1 MKLVKGIILAG
12 GNGSRLFPLT
22 LGMSK
27 QLLPVY
33 DKPMIYYPLSVFM
46 LAGIKNI
53 LIISRAEDLLMFK
66 KLLGNGSG
74 LGINIS
80 YEVQLEPN
88 GIAEAFIIG
97 ENFIGDDNVALI
109 LGDNVFHGN
118 NFISKVIRAKEYL
131 KDGFSSIFG
140 IAVSNPENFGVI
152 EFDDKN
158 NIINISEKPLNPK
171 SDTIVSGLYLYTNDV
186 IKFAKTLKPSKR
198 GEKEITDV
206 NNFYLSLNKLRLQ
219 VLDSSISWID
229 TGTYS
234 SLIKASKYFE
244 DYEKKTGKKAACIE
258 EIALNMGYID
268 EQKLLKIGKSM
279 ETSEYG
285 KYLLNLKKNGIN

>member
-1 MKLVKGIILAG
+1 
-12 GNGSRLFPLT
+12 
-22 LGMSK
+22 
-27 QLLPVY
+27 
-33 DKPMIYYPLSVFM
+33 
-46 LAGIKNI
+46 
-53 LIISRAEDLLMFK
+53 MFK

-258 EIALNMGYID
+258 EIAHEMGYID
-268 EQKLLKIGKSM
+268 ISQLNRIANSM
-279 ETSEYG
+279 HNSEYG
-285 KYLLNLKKNGIN
+285 NYLLNLTLKWTLQKPILKI